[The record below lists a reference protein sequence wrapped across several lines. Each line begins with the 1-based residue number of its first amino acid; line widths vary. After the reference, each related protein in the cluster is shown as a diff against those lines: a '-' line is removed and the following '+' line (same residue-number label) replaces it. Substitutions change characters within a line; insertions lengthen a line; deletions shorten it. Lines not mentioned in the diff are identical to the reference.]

1 MIIVKSPFRVSFFG
15 GGTDFPEWFNKFEGK
30 VISSAIDYY
39 SYLLIKD
46 KDINKFKYNF
56 NYSKIENTNSLS
68 SISHPCF
75 RKFCKNFKIKDI
87 DLTFYSDLP
96 SFSGLASSSS
106 LSVGLI
112 NFYNTVI
119 KNKKISRNLLALK
132 TIDFERNI
140 LKENIGYQDQISISY
155 GGINYIKFK
164 NDSFKCNK
172 IYLTP
177 KKFDKFE
184 KNFFLLD
191 SGIKRFSSIIQKN
204 LIRNFEKSRIKNKY
218 LSEMMEYVDL
228 AKKFIQ
234 NNKFEDF
241 GSLLDSYWNLK
252 ILSNPSAVNDEI
264 KIIYNLAIK
273 NGALGG
279 KLLGAGSGG
288 FFLFYVPKKNQV
300 KFKKMKKKFR
310 IVPFKISHK
319 GSEVFRF

>member
-56 NYSKIENTNSLS
+56 NYSKIENTNSHS